1 MLPSQMK
8 GSRLIKPIKNLTK
21 RKATGGKRK
30 AYRGSRAYEKSRYAM
45 ESVKGEN
52 KIVKKNVRGGGFKK
66 GLKSAEYAN
75 VLDPSTKESEKIMIL
90 KIIKNPANR
99 DYERRGVI
107 TKGCTIETEKGKAKV
122 SSRPGQDGVINAI
135 LIK

>member
-1 MLPSQMK
+1 MM

-30 AYRGSRAYEKSRYAM
+30 AYRGSRAYEKSRYAI

-52 KIVKKNVRGGGFKK
+52 KIVKKNVRGGGLKM
-66 GLKSAEYAN
+66 GLKSAKYAN
-75 VLDPSTKESEKIMIL
+75 IVDPSTKKTEKIMIL
-90 KIIKNPANR
+90 KVIKNPANR
-99 DYERRGVI
+99 DYERRGI
-107 TKGCTIETEKGKAKV
+107 LTKGSTIETEHGIATIT
-122 SSRPGQDGVINAI
+122 SRPGQDGVINCI